1 VGTLTTWLLAW
12 LALNALVV
20 VVRLVVSSQWYKE
33 RCAPR
38 IGSKTSELRWWPD
51 EIK

>member
-12 LALNALVV
+12 LALNVLVV
-20 VVRLVVSSQWYKE
+20 VVRLVVSSQCYKD
-33 RCAPR
+33 RR
-38 IGSKTSELRWWPD
+38 TLRTGSKTSKLRWWPD